1 MLFPGRRLRTARLA
15 IYPPLMSFQVELCAH
30 LFYRSPLDQ
39 DAFLATSRAA
49 QDVNRAQR
57 HIAETGEKSAQFVV
71 RRAVSRRRGDA
82 NLHRVPMQTCTFTAG
97 GFRLNMD

>member
-1 MLFPGRRLRTARLA
+1 
-15 IYPPLMSFQVELCAH
+15 MSFQVELCAH
-30 LFYRSPLDQ
+30 LFNRSPLDQ

-49 QDVNRAQR
+49 QDVNCASR
-57 HIAETGEKSAQFVV
+57 HITATGEKPAQFVI

-82 NLHRVPMQTCTFTAG
+82 YLHRVPMQTCTFTAG

>member
-49 QDVNRAQR
+49 QDVNRA
-57 HIAETGEKSAQFVV
+57 
-71 RRAVSRRRGDA
+71 
-82 NLHRVPMQTCTFTAG
+82 
-97 GFRLNMD
+97 